1 MNNNN
6 IKETK
11 RPISREEMNDW
22 FNLVFAWLSFIIT
35 SILIL
40 YLSSV
45 WNSIFSLW
53 NLFPYIFLFFI
64 GILIAFWISGLFET
78 IFRNIWVNYYTYNN
92 DKEYYEK
99 DIESSL
105 FKRIFFFF
113 ISLIVFVVSVLVNIC
128 FIRPYRE
135 VKDIENICWINYQQA
150 QKIKNLPT
158 EEKEMVVKYCGIKK
172 DKQWIN
178 TIINNFLLNNK
189 VCNFNQEKIDEI
201 KNLSEKKDEESIKII
216 KNIISNEINICKE
229 NIIKNKVETM
239 DNKFNWDFWD
249 DFNNLVDFQKRIN
262 EI

>member
-1 MNNNN
+1 MNN

-11 RPISREEMNDW
+11 RPITQGELDIW
-22 FNLVFAWLSFIIT
+22 FYICFAWFSLIIT

-40 YLSSV
+40 YFSLF
-45 WNSIFSLW
+45 WNSLFDLW
-53 NLFPYIFLFFI
+53 NFFPYMLLYLVS
-64 GILIAFWISGLFET
+64 ILIAIWIAGLFET
-78 IFRNIWVNYYTYNN
+78 IFRNMWVNYYIYNN
-92 DKEYYEK
+92 DKEYYEEEIK
-99 DIESSL
+99 SSI
-105 FKRIFFFF
+105 FKRKFFFL

-239 DNKFNWDFWD
+239 DNKFDWDFGD